1 MIAKILNRVDFGGIV
16 NYAHNDKN
24 KKKQANLLDY
34 EGVCA
39 TDNKAI
45 ANSFYIQASMRPNR
59 RKPVKH
65 ISLSFSP
72 RDADRFPDNREGD
85 ELMAKIAKE
94 WMKRMGIVHTQYI
107 IARHHDT
114 HHPHCHI
121 VYNLVG
127 NEGQIISD
135 SNERYR
141 SARICKAL
149 TEEYGL
155 YIARKN
161 SKEQNLDRLRS
172 HQRQKAQLR
181 AAVMDARQES
191 TDWNSFLNAL
201 SRRNVS
207 VQVTTDRATDKV
219 VGLSFS
225 MEDARCS
232 GYRLDP
238 SLSYPHFVIAF
249 GQALEEILFQPHAQS
264 LDCSGSP
271 VNNQGWRNRDDEEA
285 KKNRKAHHIYQ
296 PSKRRRK

>member
-1 MIAKILNRVDFGGIV
+1 
-16 NYAHNDKN
+16 
-24 KKKQANLLDY
+24 
-34 EGVCA
+34 
-39 TDNKAI
+39 
-45 ANSFYIQASMRPNR
+45 MR
-59 RKPVKH
+59 
-65 ISLSFSP
+65 
-72 RDADRFPDNREGD
+72 
-85 ELMAKIAKE
+85 LMAKIAKE

-114 HHPHCHI
+114 RHPHCHI

-191 TDWNSFLNAL
+191 SDWNSFLNAL

-207 VQVTTDRATDKV
+207 VQATTDRAGDKV
-219 VGLSFS
+219 VGLSFGI
-225 MEDARCS
+225 EDAHCS

-285 KKNRKAHHIYQ
+285 KKNRKGSSDLSTLKTKKKMKEDIIAANISGLRSDIQ
-296 PSKRRRK
+296 SLAKQIAAWSRSFAQQATPGSPNADRREAVGSSNC